1 MKLHGEHHVNASPD
15 QVWQLLVDPDV
26 LKRCTPGCER
36 LDQIEANTY
45 EAALQL
51 GIGAIKGKYTG
62 RIRLEELRPPAHL
75 KMSVDGRGTQ
85 GFVKGNGTLELTA
98 LDSMTKIV
106 YSGDVQLGG
115 PLAGIGQRLIQSS
128 ATVIAGQFFTA
139 LDAEIAARRKAA
151 TTGAP
156 VTPPSHG
163 IVRTFLRYLWGLI
176 KRLFAS

>member
-1 MKLHGEHHVNASPD
+1 MKLHGEHRLNASPD

-36 LDQIEANTY
+36 LEQIEENTY

-51 GIGAIKGKYTG
+51 GIGAIKGRYTG
-62 RIRLEELRPPAHL
+62 RIRLEELQPPAHL

-98 LDSMTKIV
+98 VDSMTKIV
-106 YSGDVQLGG
+106 YSGEVQLGG

-139 LDAEIAARRKAA
+139 LETEVAARRKAA
-151 TTGAP
+151 ATGVPA
-156 VTPPSHG
+156 VPPSHG
-163 IVRTFLRYLWGLI
+163 IVRTFLRYLWRLI
-176 KRLFAS
+176 KRLFVS